1 VQLIDDRYELLDV
14 IASGGMATVWRAR
27 DTRLDRLVAVKRPHP
42 TPVADESAARMAREA
57 RAAAS
62 LSHPNLIT
70 MYDFGSDESGPY
82 LVMELV
88 DGPTLME
95 ESAEIDAAEAID
107 IGAQLADG
115 LAVIHAA
122 GIVHRDVKPGNV
134 ILSEQGPLLT
144 DFGIALDPNATAE
157 ITQPGEVVAT
167 PSYAAPEVLA
177 GEKPTPASDV
187 FSLAVMIDELVEKQG
202 LDRSRD
208 IAAALKPA
216 MSASPGDRPD
226 AAGFAA
232 ALRRAAP
239 TATWA
244 GPGDSTL
251 VLEPSS
257 SPPVVDQE
265 EGAVRSTPIW
275 MWVAGLLVV
284 LAAGLAVLGLVLS
297 DGDTSADAAA
307 TPPTGSTTVVPE
319 GSTTSTS
326 TPSTTTSSTPST
338 TTSAPTTVAE
348 TRNELEA
355 LLLEPPRSDLKRADV
370 EDVLKKVD
378 EAIEAAGVGDFDK
391 SQEKLSESAMKLD
404 EKLEGGKRDEAHL
417 LLHQLADLLGVDL
430 ETDDRDD
437 RDD

>member
-70 MYDFGSDESGPY
+70 VYDFGSDESGPY

-95 ESAEIDAAEAID
+95 GSAEIDGAEAID
-107 IGAQLADG
+107 IGAQVADALA
-115 LAVIHAA
+115 AIHAA

-134 ILSEQGPLLT
+134 ILSERGPLLT

-157 ITQPGEVVAT
+157 ITEPGKVVAT

-187 FSLAVMIDELVEKQG
+187 FSLAVMIDELVEMQG

-208 IAAALKPA
+208 IAAVLKPA
-216 MSASPGDRPD
+216 MSVSPGDRPD
-226 AAGFAA
+226 AVGFAA

-244 GPGDSTL
+244 SPGDSTL

-257 SPPVVDQE
+257 SPLVSDQE
-265 EGAVRSTPIW
+265 DGADRSTPMWI
-275 MWVAGLLVV
+275 WVAGLLVV

-297 DGDTSADAAA
+297 DGDAPADAAA
-307 TPPTGSTTVVPE
+307 TPPAVSTTVIPE

-326 TPSTTTSSTPST
+326 TSSTTTSV
-338 TTSAPTTVAE
+338 PTTVTQ

-355 LLLEPPRSDLKRADV
+355 LLLEPPRSDLKRSEV
-370 EDVLKKVD
+370 EDVMKKVD
-378 EAIEAAGVGDFDK
+378 EAIEAAGEEDLDK
-391 SQEKLSESAMKLD
+391 SEEKLSESAKKLD
-404 EKLEGGKRDEAHL
+404 EKLEGDKRDEANR

-430 ETDDRDD
+430 ETDDQDD

>member
-1 VQLIDDRYELLDV
+1 MQLIDNRYELLDV

-42 TPVADESAARMAREA
+42 TPLADESAARMAREA

-70 MYDFGSDESGPY
+70 VYDFGSDESGPY

-95 ESAEIDAAEAID
+95 GSAEIDAAEAID
-107 IGAQLADG
+107 IGAQVADALA
-115 LAVIHAA
+115 AIHAA

-134 ILSEQGPLLT
+134 ILSERGPLLT

-157 ITQPGEVVAT
+157 ITEPGKVVTT

-187 FSLAVMIDELVEKQG
+187 FSLAVMIDELVEMQG

-208 IAAALKPA
+208 IAAVLKPA
-216 MSASPGDRPD
+216 MSVSPGDRPD
-226 AAGFAA
+226 AVGFAA

-244 GPGDSTL
+244 SPGDSTL

-257 SPPVVDQE
+257 SPLVSDQE
-265 EGAVRSTPIW
+265 DGADRSTPMWI
-275 MWVAGLLVV
+275 WVAGLLVV

-297 DGDTSADAAA
+297 DGDPPADAAA
-307 TPPTGSTTVVPE
+307 TPPAVSTTVVPE

-326 TPSTTTSSTPST
+326 TSSTTTSV
-338 TTSAPTTVAE
+338 PTTVTQ

-355 LLLEPPRSDLKRADV
+355 LLLEPPRSDLKRSEV
-370 EDVLKKVD
+370 EDVMKKVD
-378 EAIEAAGVGDFDK
+378 EAIEAAGEEDLDK
-391 SQEKLSESAMKLD
+391 SEEKLSESAKKLD
-404 EKLEGGKRDEAHL
+404 EKLEGDKRDEATL
-417 LLHQLADLLGVDL
+417 LLRQLADLLGVDL
-430 ETDDRDD
+430 ETEDQDDRDD
-437 RDD
+437 

>member
-27 DTRLDRLVAVKRPHP
+27 DTRLDRFVAVKRPHP

-88 DGPTLME
+88 DGPTIME
-95 ESAEIDAAEAID
+95 GSAEIDAAEAID
-107 IGAQLADG
+107 IGAQLAEA

-134 ILSEQGPLLT
+134 ILSERGPLLT

-157 ITQPGEVVAT
+157 ITQPGKIVAS

-208 IAAALKPA
+208 VAAALGPA
-216 MSASPGDRPD
+216 MSVSPGDRPD

-244 GPGDSTL
+244 AGPGDSTL

-257 SPPVVDQE
+257 SPAVSDQE
-265 EGAVRSTPIW
+265 DGADRSTPIW
-275 MWVAGLLVV
+275 IWVAGLLVV

-297 DGDTSADAAA
+297 DGDTPTDAAA
-307 TPPTGSTTVVPE
+307 TPLTVSTTVVPE

-326 TPSTTTSSTPST
+326 TPRT

-355 LLLEPPRSDLKRADV
+355 LLLEPPRSDLKRSEVDDV
-370 EDVLKKVD
+370 MKKVD
-378 EAIEAAGVGDFDK
+378 EAIEAAGEEDFDK
-391 SQEKLSESAMKLD
+391 SQEKLSESAKKLD
-404 EKLEGGKRDEAHL
+404 EKLEGDKRDEATL
-417 LLHQLADLLGVDL
+417 LLRQLADLLGVDL
-430 ETDDRDD
+430 ETEDQDDRDD
-437 RDD
+437 